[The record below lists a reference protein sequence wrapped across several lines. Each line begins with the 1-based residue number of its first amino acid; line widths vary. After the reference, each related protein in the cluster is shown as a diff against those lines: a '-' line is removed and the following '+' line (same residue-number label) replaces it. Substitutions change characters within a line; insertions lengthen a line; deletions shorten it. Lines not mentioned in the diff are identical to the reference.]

1 MRLDSP
7 LFRATQTGDT
17 TVAQMMDGWPEAV
30 RSFLNETAT
39 FLKADWPDVKDF
51 FNSVFFI
58 AIAGSLAGA
67 FAGARAAQRM
77 ADKGRN
83 REELLKEIRAANAA
97 IMVAFGICNNLLSAK
112 KQHIKFLKETF
123 DRDKLSTMEGL
134 KKQQAGTGG
143 VVTFLA
149 DYRTLQVLDLP
160 TSILQTLI
168 FEKLSVHGRTILLAT
183 TVAQTIESL
192 NTCIKRRNELIEGF
206 KTGSLPD
213 TQALALYFGFSF
225 GGRINEEY
233 ANAIEAIY
241 RQTDDAIF
249 FSSQLCND
257 LTRHGGELA
266 ASFKRRFGGGA
277 PRIHKPIFSKAV
289 SENLMPKES
298 DYADWMS
305 MFVKRSD

>member
-1 MRLDSP
+1 
-7 LFRATQTGDT
+7 
-17 TVAQMMDGWPEAV
+17 MMDGWPEAV